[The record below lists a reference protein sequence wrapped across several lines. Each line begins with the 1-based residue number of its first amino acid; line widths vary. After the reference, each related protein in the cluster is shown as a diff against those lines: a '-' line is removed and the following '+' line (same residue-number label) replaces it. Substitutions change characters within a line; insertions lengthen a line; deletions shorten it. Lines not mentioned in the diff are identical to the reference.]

1 MTNLRKAFTLIEL
14 LVVIAI
20 IALLIG
26 ILLPALGKARQSA
39 RQLKD
44 STQVRGIH
52 QGMVVWAQNN
62 GDNYPL
68 PSQID
73 KQGQTVVNGA
83 LGAEQNKDK
92 TRNIFSMLIF
102 NGSVSPEIFYNP
114 AEASGLV
121 KTSDVYDYDQPQGAV
136 TPAQAIWDPKW
147 RGTPN
152 DATVGTSTAIESN
165 NSYAHTPPFGNRKPK
180 WSNTFVSTE
189 VIMGDRGP
197 CFTFQNNTWNLLTGS
212 PYGDQS
218 ITLLIHGSRV
228 KWEGNEAFNDNH
240 VDFLTRA
247 DPDSVTFS
255 FLTYLQP
262 GQHTQPDNIFV
273 NENDQSRA
281 VEGGSSETSPANGTN
296 SGQYTENSAHKNTN
310 AYIRPYSNVT
320 GQNSSPVV
328 TVWVD

>member
-1 MTNLRKAFTLIEL
+1 
-14 LVVIAI
+14 
-20 IALLIG
+20 
-26 ILLPALGKARQSA
+26 
-39 RQLKD
+39 
-44 STQVRGIH
+44 
-52 QGMVVWAQNN
+52 VVWAQNN

-73 KQGQTVVNGA
+73 KQGQTVTNGA
-83 LGAEQNKDK
+83 AGSEQKKDI

-121 KTSDVYDYDQPQGAV
+121 KTSDTYEYDSPQGSI
-136 TPAQAIWDPKW
+136 TPAQATWDPKW

-152 DATVGTSTAIESN
+152 DAAVGNSLATDPGN

-189 VIMGDRGP
+189 ATVGDRGP
-197 CFTFQNNTWNLLTGS
+197 CFSFSNNTWIYQTGTF
-212 PYGDQS
+212 GDQS

-240 VDFLTRA
+240 VEFLTRA
-247 DPDSVTFS
+247 DPDNVTFS
-255 FLTYLQP
+255 FTTLPAGTR
-262 GQHTQPDNIFV
+262 TQPDNIFV
-273 NENDQSRA
+273 NENDGSRA
-281 VEGGSSETSPANGTN
+281 MEGTQAGSGTAGLGSYQDSSANWFR
-296 SGQYTENSAHKNTN
+296 NTN
-310 AYIRPYSNVT
+310 AYLRPTSNIT
-320 GQNSSPVV
+320 GTNTAPTQ